1 MIELKHLTKV
11 FGKSTVVE
19 DASAQFEKG
28 KVTSII
34 GPNGAGK
41 STLLSMA
48 SRLIQKDSGKV
59 LIDSV
64 SLEEWDTKEL
74 AKRLAVLRQ
83 ANSITM
89 RFTVREMVSFGRF
102 PYSHGNLKPQ
112 DQQIIDQAIAYLDL
126 THTCIYYY
134 YVLQLGVDTF
144 SPFYISC
151 FVVVLLVSF

>member
-89 RFTVREMVSFGRF
+89 
-102 PYSHGNLKPQ
+102 
-112 DQQIIDQAIAYLDL
+112 AINA
-126 THTCIYYY
+126 
-134 YVLQLGVDTF
+134 
-144 SPFYISC
+144 S
-151 FVVVLLVSF
+151 